1 MKKFKFMKYKPSSW
15 GFLSFISVLLVILPC
30 MYILFHIFDKPNG
43 NWYHIK
49 AFLLKD
55 YIINTIKIVIATGF
69 FTMIIG
75 TTLAWLIAAYDF
87 PCKRI
92 FKWALILPL
101 TIPTYIAAYTYN
113 GIFNY
118 TGVVQI
124 FLRNVMKMNLDPKY
138 FDIMSIKGVVFIFT
152 IFLFPYV
159 YMITRSFLE
168 KQSAALIENAR
179 LLGRGGSD
187 IFIHVILPISRGAI
201 VGGTSL
207 VLLEALN
214 DFGVVSYFGVQTFST
229 AIFKTWFS
237 LGDTSTAVKLASMLM
252 VTVFIVLITE
262 KWLRGRKKYSYTTAK
277 VRVIVPVKLKGVK
290 ALGAFLYCFIILSMG
305 FIIPLLQLS
314 QWSILTYKKI
324 LNFKFVGLM
333 LNSIWLGII
342 ATVLI
347 IVMSVVI
354 ANFCRINSSWISKAF
369 SKISIIGYSIPGA
382 VIAIG
387 VILLMVSVDRK
398 MAGIYKAIDPSSKTL
413 VLSTSVFML
422 VFAYTIRF
430 LAVGYQAIESGFDKI
445 GMKFSEASRTLG
457 YGVTKTFFKVDL
469 PMMKPALISG
479 FALVFVEIVKELP
492 LTLILRPFNFNTLAT
507 KTYEYA
513 NDEMIHEAS
522 IPSLIIILVSIVSV
536 YLLYRIENKERR

>member
-179 LLGRGGSD
+179 LLERGGSD

-277 VRVIVPVKLKGVK
+277 VREIVPVKLKGVK
-290 ALGAFLYCFIILSMG
+290 AVGALLYCFSILSMG

-314 QWSILTYKKI
+314 HWSILTYKKI
-324 LNFKFVGLM
+324 LNFKFVGFM
-333 LNSIWLGII
+333 FNSIWLSII
-342 ATVLI
+342 VAVLI

-354 ANFCRINSSWISKAF
+354 ANFCRINSHWISKVF
-369 SKISIIGYSIPGA
+369 SKISIMGYSIPGA

-398 MAGIYKAIDPSSKTL
+398 MVGIYKAIDSSSKTL

-430 LAVGYQAIESGFDKI
+430 LAIGYQAIESGFDKI

-522 IPSLIIILVSIVSV
+522 IPSLIIILVSIASI

>member
-15 GFLSFISVLLVILPC
+15 GLLSFISVLLVILPC
-30 MYILFHIFDKPNG
+30 MYILFHIFDKPNE

-179 LLGRGGSD
+179 LLERGGSD

-277 VRVIVPVKLKGVK
+277 VREIVPVKLKGVK

-314 QWSILTYKKI
+314 HWGILTYKKI

-333 LNSIWLGII
+333 FNSIWLGII

-354 ANFCRINSSWISKAF
+354 ANFCRINSNWISKAF

>member
-1 MKKFKFMKYKPSSW
+1 LKKFKFMKYKPSSW

-179 LLGRGGSD
+179 LLERGGSD

-277 VRVIVPVKLKGVK
+277 VREIVPVKLKGVK
-290 ALGAFLYCFIILSMG
+290 AVGALLYCFSILSMG

-314 QWSILTYKKI
+314 HWSILTYKKI
-324 LNFKFVGLM
+324 LNFKFVGFM
-333 LNSIWLGII
+333 FNSIWLSII
-342 ATVLI
+342 VAVLI

-354 ANFCRINSSWISKAF
+354 ANFCRINSHWISKVF
-369 SKISIIGYSIPGA
+369 SKISIMGYSIPGA

-398 MAGIYKAIDPSSKTL
+398 MVGIYKAIDSSSKTL

-430 LAVGYQAIESGFDKI
+430 LAIGYQAIESGFDKI

-522 IPSLIIILVSIVSV
+522 IPSLIIILVSIASI

>member
-1 MKKFKFMKYKPSSW
+1 MKYKPSSW
-15 GFLSFISVLLVILPC
+15 GLLSFISVLLVILPC
-30 MYILFHIFDKPNG
+30 MYILFHIFDKPNE

-168 KQSAALIENAR
+168 KQSATLIENAR

-207 VLLEALN
+207 VLLEVLN

-252 VTVFIVLITE
+252 VTVFIVLIIE

-277 VRVIVPVKLKGVK
+277 VREIVPVKLKGVK
-290 ALGAFLYCFIILSMG
+290 AVGALLYCFSILSMG

-314 QWSILTYKKI
+314 HWSILTYKKI
-324 LNFKFVGLM
+324 LNFKFVGFM
-333 LNSIWLGII
+333 FNSIWLSII
-342 ATVLI
+342 VAVLI

-354 ANFCRINSSWISKAF
+354 ANFCRINSHWISKVF
-369 SKISIIGYSIPGA
+369 SKISIMGYSIPGA

-398 MAGIYKAIDPSSKTL
+398 MVGIYKDIDSSSKTL

-430 LAVGYQAIESGFDKI
+430 LAIGYQAIESGFDKI